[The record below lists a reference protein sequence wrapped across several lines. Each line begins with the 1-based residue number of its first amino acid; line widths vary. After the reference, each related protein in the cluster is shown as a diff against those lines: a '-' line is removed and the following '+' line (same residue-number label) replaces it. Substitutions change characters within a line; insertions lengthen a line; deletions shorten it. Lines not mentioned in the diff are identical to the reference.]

1 MIWEEFKL
9 FSYLFLGVRYNEKV
23 KELLDKVKDRRYYEN
38 VKKITEMIDSGN
50 KDQLATEFTRC
61 FINDYKHLKCPPYES
76 WYRERTIYGKVVAE
90 LYGIYSKYGIQP
102 VKELPDHIS
111 TEMEFLAY
119 VLYLGKE
126 DEGRRFLVEHIFK
139 WVPQFVNDIEKYHY
153 GEYTKLLGNSLKLFL
168 EELSNE
174 LEPKN

>member
-9 FSYLFLGVRYNEKV
+9 FSYLFMGVRYNNKA
-23 KELLDKVKDRRYYEN
+23 KELLDKVKDKKYYDI

-76 WYRERTIYGKVVAE
+76 WYREKTIYGKVVVD
-90 LYGIYSKYGIQP
+90 LYDIYSKYGIQP
-102 VKELPDHIS
+102 MKQLPDHIS

-119 VLYLGKE
+119 LYYLGKE
-126 DEGRRFLVEHIFK
+126 DEGKKFITDHLLK
-139 WVPQFVNDIEKYHY
+139 WVPQFIDDIEKYHY
-153 GEYTKLLGNSLKLFL
+153 GEYTKLLAEALRLFVD
-168 EELSNE
+168 EIMNE
-174 LEPKN
+174 IKKKS